1 VYYCSGHSST
11 GGGIGGYG
19 CSSTNSSCP
28 AMSDIQWSYIRAE
41 VVAVV
46 SLSTTVQGMVVVAV
60 LVVVGVVVLEAAS
73 SMRSI

>member
-1 VYYCSGHSST
+1 MYYCSGHSST

-46 SLSTTVQGMVVVAV
+46 SLSTTVQGVVVAV

>member
-1 VYYCSGHSST
+1 
-11 GGGIGGYG
+11 
-19 CSSTNSSCP
+19 
-28 AMSDIQWSYIRAE
+28 MSDIQWSYIRAE